1 MENFRHPYRAV
12 SIQDFW
18 KRWHISLTRWFTDY
32 VYIPLGGKP
41 QRICEEMPECADRFL
56 VEWILAWRVLEFCCV
71 GTDPWNLYG
80 CGYVLL
86 ADKER

>member
-1 MENFRHPYRAV
+1 MAHQPDALVYGL
-12 SIQDFW
+12 SIYYTW
-18 KRWHISLTRWFTDY
+18 R
-32 VYIPLGGKP
+32 KP

>member
-1 MENFRHPYRAV
+1 
-12 SIQDFW
+12 
-18 KRWHISLTRWFTDY
+18 
-32 VYIPLGGKP
+32 
-41 QRICEEMPECADRFL
+41 MPECADRFL

-71 GTDPWNLYG
+71 GTDSWNLYG